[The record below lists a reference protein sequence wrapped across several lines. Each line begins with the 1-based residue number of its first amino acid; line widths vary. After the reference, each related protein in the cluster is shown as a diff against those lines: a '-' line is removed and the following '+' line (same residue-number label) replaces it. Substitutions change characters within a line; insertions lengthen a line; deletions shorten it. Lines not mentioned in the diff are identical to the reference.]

1 MRWTYKKDSLTLR
14 YLHVGREVPRD
25 LKFMMQ
31 PAVGVVMYEP
41 ESAVNVKNQSP
52 VCNWIQQAAV
62 SVMAAEEELKI
73 VAAHPSFC

>member
-1 MRWTYKKDSLTLR
+1 
-14 YLHVGREVPRD
+14 
-25 LKFMMQ
+25 MMQ

-52 VCNWIQQAAV
+52 VCNWIKQAAV